1 MRSYTAPELAALQ
14 TRSGYLVR
22 SLFWL
27 QVRDRTTNSRVGF
40 GFWLGEDD
48 RSFTVGSE
56 TRTYLGGGGLVSIDP
71 IVMQAGL
78 TVRMQRVTLSP
89 LAPEVNTMLRGY
101 DAWRAPAEI
110 HRVLFNPESGGLIAN
125 PKRRWKGGGDG
136 APIQTP
142 AIGGEANVVITLAS
156 ALESLT
162 HGLTMTRSDAAQRQR
177 GDDRFYR
184 YKDMTGS
191 VSTSWGEKR
200 AGGPPPPPSPPY
212 VDPNKDRGGGR

>member
-1 MRSYTAPELAALQ
+1 MRSYSAPELAALQ
-14 TRSGYLVR
+14 TRSGYVAR
-22 SLFWL
+22 ALFWI
-27 QVRDRTTNSRVGF
+27 QVRDRSTNARVGF
-40 GFWLGEDD
+40 GFWMGEDD
-48 RSFTVGSE
+48 RSFTIGSE
-56 TRTYLGGGGLVSIDP
+56 TRSYLGGGGLVGIDP

-110 HRVLFNPESGGLIAN
+110 HRAFFNPDSGGLIAN
-125 PKRRWKGGGDG
+125 PKRLWKGVVDG

-142 AIGGEANVVITLAS
+142 AIGGESNVVITLAS

-162 HGLTMTRSDAAQRQR
+162 HGLTLTRSDAIQRQR

-200 AGGPPPPPSPPY
+200 STGAPPPPSVVVSIKPP
-212 VDPNKDRGGGR
+212 KGSDR